1 MQPYPPNRLIKFLF
15 ADSRT
20 LLCTSF
26 IHAKCKVLVQD
37 ILQEEGYSRQKNK
50 KAEQMGK
57 ADPDRDEQFR
67 FIDQLSAEFLASG
80 DPVKSV
86 DTKKKEN
93 IGNFSNNGTEYRL
106 KVEPRRTLDHYFP
119 IKELGKVAPYGI
131 YCLNDN
137 TGFVNLGT
145 DHDTS
150 EFAMFSIYLWWI
162 YIAINTFPDAK
173 RILITCNCG
182 GSNRSRGQQWKEQ
195 LAGPP
200 AGGY

>member
-1 MQPYPPNRLIKFLF
+1 MI
-15 ADSRT
+15 
-20 LLCTSF
+20 
-26 IHAKCKVLVQD
+26 
-37 ILQEEGYSRQKNK
+37 
-50 KAEQMGK
+50 
-57 ADPDRDEQFR
+57 
-67 FIDQLSAEFLASG
+67 
-80 DPVKSV
+80 SV

-93 IGNFSNNGTEYRL
+93 IGYFSNNGTEYRP
-106 KVEPRRTLDHYFP
+106 KGEPRHTLDHDFP

-162 YIAINTFPDAK
+162 YIGRMCVTFSD
-173 RILITCNCG
+173 RVFQMEQG
-182 GSNRSRGQQWKEQ
+182 GTQTFFLHVKM
-195 LAGPP
+195 LVGPP